1 MKKILVTDEAS
12 QIIAKERSFLDR
24 EGVKLFVAATNDE
37 VLSVHRAEKTDIII
51 ITLQSP
57 GMKIEE
63 LCSAI
68 RSDGALRKVS
78 IIMICPDNAADIERS
93 AQCKANAVLTM
104 PVDPAVLLEK
114 ARQLL
119 EISWR
124 ESYRVLVSVIV
135 EGTDKD
141 RPFFGRSGNISATG
155 ILIEAE
161 KVLEIGDQLMCSFY
175 LPGSAQIK
183 TSGEVVRVMKPVSD
197 SKTCQYGLRF
207 SQLSTEARSAIEE
220 FIERKSQ
227 VSTSRK

>member
-1 MKKILVTDEAS
+1 
-12 QIIAKERSFLDR
+12 
-24 EGVKLFVAATNDE
+24 
-37 VLSVHRAEKTDIII
+37 
-51 ITLQSP
+51 
-57 GMKIEE
+57 MKIEE

-114 ARQLL
+114 VRQLL

-141 RPFFGRSGNISATG
+141 RPFFGRSGNISTTG

-183 TSGEVVRVMKPVSD
+183 TSGEVVRVMKPVRD